1 MGLGELSTSVK
12 DPASPGLLN
21 QDEVNGLAEE
31 LDQMR
36 ESFRQAI
43 DRMRKR

>member
-1 MGLGELSTSVK
+1 
-12 DPASPGLLN
+12 LN
-21 QDEVNGLAEE
+21 RDEINVLAEE